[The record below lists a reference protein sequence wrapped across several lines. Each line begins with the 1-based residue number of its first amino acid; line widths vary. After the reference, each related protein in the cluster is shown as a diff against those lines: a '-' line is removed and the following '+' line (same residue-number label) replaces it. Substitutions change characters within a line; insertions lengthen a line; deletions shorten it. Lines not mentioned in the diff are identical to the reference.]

1 MARYQTIERF
11 SQATGYT
18 EKAIRSKIY
27 DGTWKQGEV
36 WIKAPDNRVLISV
49 EGYEQWVES
58 GVESG
63 ERRHPALKSASCSKA
78 SSAGSASR
86 LSPPPLT

>member
-18 EKAIRSKIY
+18 EKAIRAKIY
-27 DGTWKQGEV
+27 DGTWELGKV

-49 EGYEQWVES
+49 EGYEEWVES
-58 GVESG
+58 GMESG
-63 ERRHPALKSASCSKA
+63 ERRRPALKLASCSKA
-78 SSAGSASR
+78 SSAGNGSR

>member
-1 MARYQTIERF
+1 MARYQTIKKFAEE
-11 SQATGYT
+11 SGYT
-18 EKAIRSKIY
+18 ERAIRTKIQ
-27 DGTWKQGEV
+27 DGTWPIGQV

-49 EGYEQWVES
+49 EGYEEWVES
-58 GVESG
+58 GTESG
-63 ERRHPALKSASCSKA
+63 ERLRLVSKSASCSRA